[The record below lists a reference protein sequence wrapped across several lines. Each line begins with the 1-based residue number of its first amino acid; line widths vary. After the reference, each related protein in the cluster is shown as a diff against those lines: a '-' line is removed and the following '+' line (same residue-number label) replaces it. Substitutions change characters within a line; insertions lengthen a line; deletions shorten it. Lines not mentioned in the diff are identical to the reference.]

1 MKNKLFRRLISLA
14 IVLVMIVPTLAPVYA
29 DGLDAESDLSKN
41 TEIKETSAQI
51 LDEMNRAS
59 TYSTFYDNHIDDPR
73 PDTSTAQITSTP
85 ARIRVFTP
93 TLSMASRLW
102 SGPRQAARSIMCLT

>member
-29 DGLDAESDLSKN
+29 AGLDEENDLSKN

-73 PDTSTAQITSTP
+73 PDAEVIVKGTDYLNPSEDSGIYTDT
-85 ARIRVFTP
+85 
-93 TLSMASRLW
+93 SMAKRLW
-102 SGPRQAARSIMCLT
+102 SGPRQAAR